1 MTPGRRRV
9 PHSAWIALAVA
20 TAGVGW
26 SFWWLA
32 GDLLTVDNGPDLASR
47 EYVESRLA
55 EAVDAPMVLPVRL
68 PDGYDY
74 GRHYSYTPNDE
85 HATAID
91 GEPTF
96 AQAREVMFMPHDG
109 VGEDG
114 DLPAVALCVEDAS
127 AKRSACPHPGARDA
141 YIQRRYGRG
150 LLTFYAASD
159 GNRDLS
165 AWKTVELTTDL
176 NKVRWLH

>member
-9 PHSAWIALAVA
+9 PHSTWIALAVA
-20 TAGVGW
+20 TAILGW
-26 SFWWLA
+26 ALLWLA
-32 GDLLTVDNGPDLASR
+32 GDLLTVDNGPDPASR

-74 GRHYSYTPNDE
+74 GRHYGYIKDQK
-85 HATAID
+85 ATAID
-91 GEPTF
+91 GEPTR
-96 AQAREVMFMPHDG
+96 AVGREVLFFPHGG
-109 VGEDG
+109 VGDDG
-114 DLPAVALCVEDAS
+114 DLPAVALCVEDAI
-127 AKRSACPHPGARDA
+127 ADRSACPHPGAHNA

-150 LLTFYAASD
+150 LLTLYTASD
-159 GNRDLS
+159 GDKDLS

-176 NKVRWLH
+176 GKVRWLH

>member
-1 MTPGRRRV
+1 MTTGRRRV

-20 TAGVGW
+20 TAVVGW
-26 SFWWLA
+26 SLWWIA
-32 GDLLTVDNGPDLASR
+32 GGLLTVDHGPDPASR

-74 GRHYSYTPNDE
+74 GRYYDYINDG
-85 HATAID
+85 HAPAIA
-91 GEPTF
+91 GEPVH
-96 AQAREVMFMPHDG
+96 ADAREVLFFPHDG
-109 VGEDG
+109 VRGDG
-114 DLPAVALCVEDAS
+114 DLPTVALCVEDAT
-127 AKRSACPHPGARDA
+127 AKSSVCSRTGPHTS
-141 YIQRRYGRG
+141 YIERRYGRG
-150 LLTFYAASD
+150 LLTLYTASD
-159 GNRDLS
+159 GNPDLS